1 MHLHDFCAH
10 LETYFA
16 DLHFDDCSNNGLQVE
31 ASTEVT
37 KVAFAVDACL
47 ATFQQAAAV
56 GAELLVVHHGLSWG
70 SGVRRFKGCIGW
82 RLAELFR
89 NGVSLYACHL
99 PFDAHPTLGN
109 NAGLAA
115 MLGLQDPQ
123 PFFQY
128 GGGSIGLHGGLAAP
142 TSLEALAD
150 ILNRKLPTTCRLF
163 PIEKQGLVSR
173 VGVVSGGGAD
183 AIPECQELG
192 LDCLVTGEM
201 EHKFYHE
208 ARESGIAVIGGGH
221 YATETVGV
229 KLVMQRI
236 QADLGLECVFLDAP
250 TGM

>member
-56 GAELLVVHHGLSWG
+56 GAEPVVHHGLSWG

-150 ILNRKLPTTCRLF
+150 ILNRELPTTCRLF

-173 VGVVSGGGAD
+173 VGVVSGGAD
-183 AIPECQELG
+183 AIPECR
-192 LDCLVTGEM
+192 
-201 EHKFYHE
+201 
-208 ARESGIAVIGGGH
+208 ARPRLPGH
-221 YATETVGV
+221 
-229 KLVMQRI
+229 R
-236 QADLGLECVFLDAP
+236 
-250 TGM
+250 

>member
-1 MHLHDFCAH
+1 MRLHDLCAH
-10 LETYFA
+10 LEAYFA

-31 ASTEVT
+31 ASSAVT

-47 ATFQQAAAV
+47 ATFQQAAAA

-70 SGVRRFKGCIGW
+70 GGVRRFSGCTGW
-82 RLAELFR
+82 RLAQLFR
-89 NGVSLYACHL
+89 SGVSMYACHL

-115 MLGLQDPQ
+115 MLGLQEPQ

-128 GGGSIGLHGGLAAP
+128 GGCPIGLYGDLAAP
-142 TSLEALAD
+142 ASIEALAD
-150 ILNRKLPTTCRLF
+150 ILNHALPTTCRLF
-163 PIEKQGLVSR
+163 PAGNTGPVRR
-173 VGVVSGGGAD
+173 VGVVSGGGGD
-183 AIPECQELG
+183 AIAECRELG

-208 ARESGIAVIGGGH
+208 ARESGVAVIAGGH

-229 KLVMQRI
+229 KLVMRRL
-236 QADLGLECVFLDAP
+236 QADLGLEGVFLDAP
-250 TGM
+250 TGL

>member
-37 KVAFAVDACL
+37 KVAFAVDACQ
-47 ATFQQAAAV
+47 ATFQQATAV

-109 NAGLAA
+109 NAGLAT

-128 GGGSIGLHGGLAAP
+128 GGGSIGLYGGLATP

-163 PIEKQGLVSR
+163 PIEKQGLVNR
-173 VGVVSGGGAD
+173 VGIVSGGGAD

-208 ARESGIAVIGGGH
+208 ARESGIAVIAGGH

-236 QADLGLECVFLDAP
+236 QTDLGLECVFLDAP

>member
-1 MHLHDFCAH
+1 MLLHDFCAH
-10 LETYFA
+10 LETYFT
-16 DLHFDDCSNNGLQVE
+16 DMHFDDCSNNGLQVE

-37 KVAFAVDACL
+37 KVAFAVDACQ

-128 GGGSIGLHGGLAAP
+128 GGGLIGLYGGLAAP
-142 TSLEALAD
+142 ASLEALSN

-163 PIEKQGLVSR
+163 PIEKQCLVSR
-173 VGVVSGGGAD
+173 IGVVSGGGAD

-208 ARESGIAVIGGGH
+208 ARESGIAVIAGGH